1 MAWLQ
6 TDPSGNHHICFRFGG
21 KKFKRS
27 LRTRDRKKASRKLIR
42 LEETVDLIEAGRIE
56 LPTNVDV
63 PTFLLSEGKLQVKHT
78 IDDQRLGDL
87 FNQFFESIPDG
98 SLEPRTIAQMKS
110 HRVHLEEFFGVKFSL
125 VKLSFNEL
133 QKYVVKRSKG
143 KGIRGR
149 NTNSNTIKKEIV
161 TLRSLWKWC
170 VASGR
175 IPKNVFPSS
184 GLRYPK
190 ATEMPI
196 FQTFTDV
203 VRQTKGLDPDSNE
216 AKDLWSSVFLNLNEI
231 EELLNHVEKTA
242 RHAFI
247 YPMFVFAAHT
257 GARRGEIL
265 RSQMGDFGG
274 TTISIRERKR
284 KKRTNSMRHVP
295 MSSRLKK
302 ALTDWSKVKPVS
314 KSTFCNV
321 KGKCKHPPGSD
332 VTIDQ
337 SNDHFRTTLAS
348 CRFKYLRGWHTFRHS
363 FCSNCAAQGID
374 QRVIDEWVGHT
385 TEEMRRR
392 YRHLFPNTQQQA
404 LESVFG

>member
-27 LRTRDRKKASRKLIR
+27 LRTRDRKKASRKLVR
-42 LEETVDLIEAGRIE
+42 LEETVDLIESGRIE

-78 IDDQRLGDL
+78 IDDQRLSEL
-87 FNQFFESIPDG
+87 FTHFFDSIPDG

-110 HRVHLEEFFGVKFSL
+110 HRVHLEGFFGKNFSL

-149 NTNSNTIKKEIV
+149 TTNSNTIKKEIV

-175 IPKNVFPSS
+175 IPKNPFPSS

-190 ATEMPI
+190 STEMPV

-203 VRQTKGLDPDSNE
+203 LKQTKHLDADSNE
-216 AKDLWSSVFLNLNEI
+216 AKDLWSSVFLNLDEI

-257 GARRGEIL
+257 GARRSEIL
-265 RSQMGDFGG
+265 RSQVTDIGDSV
-274 TTISIRERKR
+274 IAIRERKR
-284 KKRTNSMRHVP
+284 KKRTNSMRRVP
-295 MSSRLKK
+295 MSKRLKK
-302 ALTDWSKVKPVS
+302 ALKEWEKSKPS
-314 KSTFCNV
+314 TKSTFCNV
-321 KGKCKHPPGSD
+321 EGKCKHPPGSD
-332 VTIDQ
+332 ITIDQ
-337 SNDHFRTTLAS
+337 SNDHFRTTLNGS
-348 CRFKYLRGWHTFRHS
+348 RFKHLRGWHTFRHS

-404 LESVFG
+404 LNSVFA